1 MKSNFAN
8 VEIRFEEQVA
18 KPPTGLISEKI
29 VGESKS
35 LERKKH
41 FLFVGATDC
50 TTNTN
55 VNTD

>member
-8 VEIRFEEQVA
+8 VENRFEEQVA

-35 LERKKH
+35 LERKK
-41 FLFVGATDC
+41 FPVCGSDSRLIAQQIQM
-50 TTNTN
+50 
-55 VNTD
+55 